1 MGDMGDGVPVLL
13 EGEGMEKQERLVPG
27 EVGRPLRA
35 LSTVARCPASCVCM
49 WVCVWGGRA
58 QSCPTLCNSM
68 DCSPPGSSV
77 HGILQARILEWV
89 AISSS
94 MGSSRP
100 RSPTRLLNI
109 LHWQAGNLPLS
120 PQEALAQLHATSHL
134 SPSLRKNELTF
145 HWPPMEMG
153 LGQL

>member
-1 MGDMGDGVPVLL
+1 MCVRVHVWGV
-13 EGEGMEKQERLVPG
+13 
-27 EVGRPLRA
+27 
-35 LSTVARCPASCVCM
+35 CVC
-49 WVCVWGGRA
+49 VCVFGGGRA
-58 QSCPTLCNSM
+58 QSYPALCDSM

-77 HGILQARILEWV
+77 HGIFQARILEWV

-100 RSPTRLLNI
+100 RAPTRLLNI
-109 LHWQAGNLPLS
+109 LLWQAGDLPLS
-120 PQEALAQLHATSHL
+120 HQKALAQLHATSHL